1 MPWFKKNLRQWLN
14 RFSLR
19 ACFLTLFFS
28 GYSKKAPGTIGSLV
42 ALLLGLPILIFSAN
56 TLFLAAI
63 LIGLI
68 AIAQIDKE
76 EEESKIHDSSYIV
89 IDELVGMWLAMAIS
103 GLSLAGVIL
112 SFIFFRI
119 YDITKPSLIG
129 KIDKEVK
136 GGLGVVAD
144 DALAGV
150 LAGLSVLLAINI
162 LGFFNIKL

>member
-1 MPWFKKNLRQWLN
+1 M
-14 RFSLR
+14 
-19 ACFLTLFFS
+19 
-28 GYSKKAPGTIGSLV
+28 
-42 ALLLGLPILIFSAN
+42 LLGLPILIFSAN

-103 GLSLAGVIL
+103 GLSLVGVIL

-150 LAGLSVLLAINI
+150 LAGLSVLLVINI

>member
-1 MPWFKKNLRQWLN
+1 MDK
-14 RFSLR
+14 FSLR

-42 ALLLGLPILIFSAN
+42 ALLLGLPVLIFSAN
-56 TLFLAAI
+56 TLFLGAI
-63 LIGLI
+63 FVGLI

-103 GLSLAGVIL
+103 GLSLAGVVL

-144 DALAGV
+144 DTLAGV
-150 LAGLSVLLAINI
+150 LAGLSALLVIHI
-162 LGFFNIKL
+162 LF

>member
-1 MPWFKKNLRQWLN
+1 MDK
-14 RFSLR
+14 FSLR
-19 ACFLTLFFS
+19 TCFLTLFFS

-56 TLFLAAI
+56 TLFLGAI
-63 LIGLI
+63 FVGLI

-103 GLSLAGVIL
+103 GLSLAGVVL
-112 SFIFFRI
+112 SFIFFRV

-129 KIDKEVK
+129 RIDKEVK

-150 LAGLSVLLAINI
+150 LAGLSALLVISI
-162 LGFFNIKL
+162 LGFFNIKF

>member
-1 MPWFKKNLRQWLN
+1 MNK
-14 RFSLR
+14 FSLR

-42 ALLLGLPILIFSAN
+42 ALLLGLPVLIFSAN
-56 TLFLAAI
+56 TLFLAAV

-89 IDELVGMWLAMAIS
+89 IDELVGMWLTMAIS
-103 GLSLAGVIL
+103 GLSLVGVVL

-129 KIDKEVK
+129 KIDKEIK

-150 LAGLSVLLAINI
+150 LAGLSVLLVINI

>member
-1 MPWFKKNLRQWLN
+1 MDK
-14 RFSLR
+14 FSLR
-19 ACFLTLFFS
+19 TCFLTLFFS

-56 TLFLAAI
+56 TLFLGAI
-63 LIGLI
+63 FIGLI

-76 EEESKIHDSSYIV
+76 EEETKRHDSSYIV

-103 GLSLAGVIL
+103 GLSLAGVVL

-144 DALAGV
+144 DALAGI
-150 LAGLSVLLAINI
+150 LAGLSVLLVIHI
-162 LGFFNIKL
+162 LEFFNIKL

>member
-1 MPWFKKNLRQWLN
+1 MDK
-14 RFSLR
+14 FSLR

-42 ALLLGLPILIFSAN
+42 ALLLGLPVLIFSAN
-56 TLFLAAI
+56 TLFLGAVF
-63 LIGLI
+63 IGLI

-76 EEESKIHDSSYIV
+76 EEETKRHDSSYIV

-150 LAGLSVLLAINI
+150 LAGLSALLVIHI

>member
-1 MPWFKKNLRQWLN
+1 MGK
-14 RFSLR
+14 FSLR

-56 TLFLAAI
+56 TLFLGAI
-63 LIGLI
+63 FVGLI

-76 EEESKIHDSSYIV
+76 EEETKIHDSSYIV

-103 GLSLAGVIL
+103 GLSLAGVVL

-129 KIDKEVK
+129 RIDKEVK

-150 LAGLSVLLAINI
+150 LAGLSALLVIHI

>member
-1 MPWFKKNLRQWLN
+1 M
-14 RFSLR
+14 
-19 ACFLTLFFS
+19 
-28 GYSKKAPGTIGSLV
+28 
-42 ALLLGLPILIFSAN
+42 LLGLPILIFSAN
-56 TLFLAAI
+56 TLFLGAI
-63 LIGLI
+63 FIGLI

-76 EEESKIHDSSYIV
+76 EEETKRHDSSYIV

-129 KIDKEVK
+129 RIDKEVK

-150 LAGLSVLLAINI
+150 LAGLSALLVINV

>member
-1 MPWFKKNLRQWLN
+1 MDK
-14 RFSLR
+14 FSLR

-56 TLFLAAI
+56 TLFLGAI
-63 LIGLI
+63 FVGLI

-76 EEESKIHDSSYIV
+76 EEETKRHDSSYIV

-129 KIDKEVK
+129 RIDKEVK

-150 LAGLSVLLAINI
+150 LAGLSALLVINV

>member
-1 MPWFKKNLRQWLN
+1 M
-14 RFSLR
+14 
-19 ACFLTLFFS
+19 
-28 GYSKKAPGTIGSLV
+28 
-42 ALLLGLPILIFSAN
+42 LLGLPILIFSAN
-56 TLFLAAI
+56 TLFLGAI
-63 LIGLI
+63 FVGLI
-68 AIAQIDKE
+68 AITQIDKE
-76 EEESKIHDSSYIV
+76 EEESKRHDSSYIV

-150 LAGLSVLLAINI
+150 LAGLSALLAINI
-162 LGFFNIKL
+162 LGFFNIKF

>member
-1 MPWFKKNLRQWLN
+1 MDK
-14 RFSLR
+14 FSLR

-56 TLFLAAI
+56 TLFLAAV

-150 LAGLSVLLAINI
+150 LAGLSTLLVINI
-162 LGFFNIKL
+162 LGFFNIKF

>member
-1 MPWFKKNLRQWLN
+1 M
-14 RFSLR
+14 
-19 ACFLTLFFS
+19 
-28 GYSKKAPGTIGSLV
+28 
-42 ALLLGLPILIFSAN
+42 LLGLPVLIFSAN
-56 TLFLAAI
+56 TLFLGAVFV
-63 LIGLI
+63 GLI
-68 AIAQIDKE
+68 AITQIDKE
-76 EEESKIHDSSYIV
+76 EEESKRHDSSYIV

-103 GLSLAGVIL
+103 GLSLAGVVL

-129 KIDKEVK
+129 RIDKEVK

-150 LAGLSVLLAINI
+150 LAGLSALLVINV

>member
-1 MPWFKKNLRQWLN
+1 MDK
-14 RFSLR
+14 FSLR

-42 ALLLGLPILIFSAN
+42 ALLLGLPVLIFSAN
-56 TLFLAAI
+56 TLFLGAI
-63 LIGLI
+63 FVGLI
-68 AIAQIDKE
+68 AITQIDKE
-76 EEESKIHDSSYIV
+76 EEETKRHDSSYIV

-103 GLSLAGVIL
+103 GLSLAGVVL

-144 DALAGV
+144 DALAGI
-150 LAGLSVLLAINI
+150 LAGLSVLLVIHI
-162 LGFFNIKL
+162 LEFFNIKL

>member
-1 MPWFKKNLRQWLN
+1 MDK
-14 RFSLR
+14 FSLR

-42 ALLLGLPILIFSAN
+42 ALLLGLPVLIFSAN
-56 TLFLAAI
+56 TLFLGAI
-63 LIGLI
+63 FIGLI
-68 AIAQIDKE
+68 AITQIDKE

-103 GLSLAGVIL
+103 GLSLAGVVL

-144 DALAGV
+144 DTLAGV
-150 LAGLSVLLAINI
+150 LAGLSALLVIHI

>member
-1 MPWFKKNLRQWLN
+1 MDK
-14 RFSLR
+14 FSLR

-42 ALLLGLPILIFSAN
+42 ALLLGLPILMFSAN
-56 TLFLAAI
+56 TLFLAAV

-150 LAGLSVLLAINI
+150 LAGLSALLVINI

>member
-1 MPWFKKNLRQWLN
+1 MNK
-14 RFSLR
+14 FSLR

-42 ALLLGLPILIFSAN
+42 ALLLGLPVLIFSAN
-56 TLFLAAI
+56 TLFLAAV
-63 LIGLI
+63 LIGFI
-68 AIAQIDKE
+68 AIVQIDKE

-103 GLSLAGVIL
+103 GLSLAGVVL

-150 LAGLSVLLAINI
+150 LAGLSVLLVINI

>member
-1 MPWFKKNLRQWLN
+1 M
-14 RFSLR
+14 
-19 ACFLTLFFS
+19 
-28 GYSKKAPGTIGSLV
+28 
-42 ALLLGLPILIFSAN
+42 LLGLPVLIFSAN

-103 GLSLAGVIL
+103 GLSLAGVVL
-112 SFIFFRI
+112 SFIFFRF

-150 LAGLSVLLAINI
+150 LAGLSALLVINI
-162 LGFFNIKL
+162 LEFFNIKL

>member
-1 MPWFKKNLRQWLN
+1 MDK
-14 RFSLR
+14 FSLR
-19 ACFLTLFFS
+19 TCFLTLFFS

-42 ALLLGLPILIFSAN
+42 ALLLGLPVLIFSAN
-56 TLFLAAI
+56 TLFLGAV

-103 GLSLAGVIL
+103 GLSLAGVVL

-129 KIDKEVK
+129 RIDKEVK

-150 LAGLSVLLAINI
+150 LAGLSVLLVIHI

>member
-1 MPWFKKNLRQWLN
+1 MDK
-14 RFSLR
+14 FSLR

-42 ALLLGLPILIFSAN
+42 ALLLGLPVLIFSAN
-56 TLFLAAI
+56 TLFLGAVF
-63 LIGLI
+63 IGLI

-103 GLSLAGVIL
+103 GLSLAGVVL

-150 LAGLSVLLAINI
+150 LAGLSALLVIHI
-162 LGFFNIKL
+162 LGFFNIKF

>member
-1 MPWFKKNLRQWLN
+1 MDK
-14 RFSLR
+14 FSLR

-56 TLFLAAI
+56 TLFLGAI
-63 LIGLI
+63 FIGLI
-68 AIAQIDKE
+68 AITQIDKE
-76 EEESKIHDSSYIV
+76 EEETKRHDSSYIV

-103 GLSLAGVIL
+103 GLSLAGVVL

-144 DALAGV
+144 DALAGI
-150 LAGLSVLLAINI
+150 LAGLSALLVIHI
-162 LGFFNIKL
+162 LGIFNIKL

>member
-1 MPWFKKNLRQWLN
+1 M
-14 RFSLR
+14 
-19 ACFLTLFFS
+19 
-28 GYSKKAPGTIGSLV
+28 
-42 ALLLGLPILIFSAN
+42 LLGLPILIFSAN
-56 TLFLAAI
+56 TLFLGAI
-63 LIGLI
+63 FVGLI

-103 GLSLAGVIL
+103 GLSLAGVVL

-129 KIDKEVK
+129 RIDKEVK

-150 LAGLSVLLAINI
+150 LAGLSALLVISI
-162 LGFFNIKL
+162 LGFFNIKF

>member
-1 MPWFKKNLRQWLN
+1 M
-14 RFSLR
+14 
-19 ACFLTLFFS
+19 
-28 GYSKKAPGTIGSLV
+28 
-42 ALLLGLPILIFSAN
+42 LLGLPVLIFSAN

-63 LIGLI
+63 FIGLI

-144 DALAGV
+144 DALSGV
-150 LAGLSVLLAINI
+150 LAGLSVLLSINI

>member
-1 MPWFKKNLRQWLN
+1 MDKFN
-14 RFSLR
+14 LR

-56 TLFLAAI
+56 TLFLGAI
-63 LIGLI
+63 FVGLI

-76 EEESKIHDSSYIV
+76 EEETKRHDSSYIV

-150 LAGLSVLLAINI
+150 LAGLSALLVINI
-162 LGFFNIKL
+162 LGFFNIKF

>member
-1 MPWFKKNLRQWLN
+1 MDK
-14 RFSLR
+14 FSLR

-42 ALLLGLPILIFSAN
+42 ALLLGLPVLIFSAN
-56 TLFLAAI
+56 TLFLAAV

-112 SFIFFRI
+112 SFIFFRF

>member
-1 MPWFKKNLRQWLN
+1 MDK
-14 RFSLR
+14 FSLR

-42 ALLLGLPILIFSAN
+42 ALLLGLPVLIFSAN
-56 TLFLAAI
+56 TLFLGAI
-63 LIGLI
+63 FVGLI

-76 EEESKIHDSSYIV
+76 EEETKRHDSSYIV

-103 GLSLAGVIL
+103 GLSLAGVVL

-150 LAGLSVLLAINI
+150 LAGLSVLLVINI

>member
-1 MPWFKKNLRQWLN
+1 MNK
-14 RFSLR
+14 FSLR

-42 ALLLGLPILIFSAN
+42 ALLLGLPVLIFSAN
-56 TLFLAAI
+56 TLFLAAV

-68 AIAQIDKE
+68 AVAQIDKE

>member
-1 MPWFKKNLRQWLN
+1 M
-14 RFSLR
+14 
-19 ACFLTLFFS
+19 
-28 GYSKKAPGTIGSLV
+28 
-42 ALLLGLPILIFSAN
+42 LLGLPILIFSAN
-56 TLFLAAI
+56 TLFLAAV

-68 AIAQIDKE
+68 AITQIDKEE

>member
-1 MPWFKKNLRQWLN
+1 M
-14 RFSLR
+14 
-19 ACFLTLFFS
+19 
-28 GYSKKAPGTIGSLV
+28 
-42 ALLLGLPILIFSAN
+42 LLGLPILIFSAN
-56 TLFLAAI
+56 TLFLAAV

-103 GLSLAGVIL
+103 GLSLADVIL

-119 YDITKPSLIG
+119 YDITKPSFIG

-150 LAGLSVLLAINI
+150 LAGLSALLVINI

>member
-1 MPWFKKNLRQWLN
+1 MDK
-14 RFSLR
+14 FSLR

-42 ALLLGLPILIFSAN
+42 ALLLGLPVLIFSAN
-56 TLFLAAI
+56 TLFLGAVFV
-63 LIGLI
+63 GLI
-68 AIAQIDKE
+68 AITQIDKE
-76 EEESKIHDSSYIV
+76 EEETKRHDSSYIV

-103 GLSLAGVIL
+103 GLSLAGVVL

-129 KIDKEVK
+129 RIDKEVK

-150 LAGLSVLLAINI
+150 LAGLSALLVINV
-162 LGFFNIKL
+162 LGFFNIKF

>member
-1 MPWFKKNLRQWLN
+1 MDK
-14 RFSLR
+14 FSLR
-19 ACFLTLFFS
+19 TCFLTLFFS

-56 TLFLAAI
+56 TLFLGAVFV
-63 LIGLI
+63 GLI
-68 AIAQIDKE
+68 AIVQIDKE
-76 EEESKIHDSSYIV
+76 EEETKRHDSSYIV

-103 GLSLAGVIL
+103 GLSLAGVVL

-129 KIDKEVK
+129 RIDKEVK

-150 LAGLSVLLAINI
+150 LAGLSVLLVINV

>member
-1 MPWFKKNLRQWLN
+1 MDK
-14 RFSLR
+14 FSLR

-42 ALLLGLPILIFSAN
+42 ALLLGLPVLIFSAN
-56 TLFLAAI
+56 TLFLGAVF
-63 LIGLI
+63 IGLI
-68 AIAQIDKE
+68 AITQIDKE
-76 EEESKIHDSSYIV
+76 EEETKRHDSSYIV

-103 GLSLAGVIL
+103 GLSLAGVVL

-144 DALAGV
+144 DTLAGV
-150 LAGLSVLLAINI
+150 LAGLSALLVIHI

>member
-1 MPWFKKNLRQWLN
+1 MNK
-14 RFSLR
+14 FSLR

-56 TLFLAAI
+56 TLFLAAV

-68 AIAQIDKE
+68 AITQIDKE

-112 SFIFFRI
+112 SFIFFRF

>member
-1 MPWFKKNLRQWLN
+1 MDKFGLRT
-14 RFSLR
+14 
-19 ACFLTLFFS
+19 CFLTLFFS

-42 ALLLGLPILIFSAN
+42 ALLLGLPVLIFSAN

-63 LIGLI
+63 FIGLI

-103 GLSLAGVIL
+103 GLSLAGVVL

-150 LAGLSVLLAINI
+150 LAGLSALLVIHI

>member
-1 MPWFKKNLRQWLN
+1 MDKFG
-14 RFSLR
+14 LR

-56 TLFLAAI
+56 TLFLAAV

-119 YDITKPSLIG
+119 YDITKPSFIG

>member
-1 MPWFKKNLRQWLN
+1 MDKFG
-14 RFSLR
+14 LR

-42 ALLLGLPILIFSAN
+42 ALLLGLPVLIFSAN
-56 TLFLAAI
+56 TLFLGAVF
-63 LIGLI
+63 IGLI
-68 AIAQIDKE
+68 AITQIDKE

-103 GLSLAGVIL
+103 GLSLAGVVL

-150 LAGLSVLLAINI
+150 LAGLSALLVISV

>member
-1 MPWFKKNLRQWLN
+1 MDK
-14 RFSLR
+14 FSLR

-42 ALLLGLPILIFSAN
+42 ALLLGLPVLIFSAN
-56 TLFLAAI
+56 TLFLGAVFV
-63 LIGLI
+63 GLI

-103 GLSLAGVIL
+103 GLSVAGVVL

-150 LAGLSVLLAINI
+150 LAGLSVLLVIHI
-162 LGFFNIKL
+162 LGFFNIKF

>member
-1 MPWFKKNLRQWLN
+1 M
-14 RFSLR
+14 
-19 ACFLTLFFS
+19 
-28 GYSKKAPGTIGSLV
+28 
-42 ALLLGLPILIFSAN
+42 LLGLPVLIFSAN
-56 TLFLAAI
+56 TLFLAAVF
-63 LIGLI
+63 IGLI

-76 EEESKIHDSSYIV
+76 EEESKNHDSSYIV

-103 GLSLAGVIL
+103 GLSLVGVVL

-150 LAGLSVLLAINI
+150 LAGLSALLVINI

>member
-1 MPWFKKNLRQWLN
+1 MNK
-14 RFSLR
+14 FSLR

-42 ALLLGLPILIFSAN
+42 ALLLGLPVLIFSAN
-56 TLFLAAI
+56 TLFLGAVF
-63 LIGLI
+63 IGLI
-68 AIAQIDKE
+68 AITQIDKE
-76 EEESKIHDSSYIV
+76 EEETKRHDSSYIV

-103 GLSLAGVIL
+103 GLSLAGVVL

-129 KIDKEVK
+129 RIDKEVK

-150 LAGLSVLLAINI
+150 LAGLSALLVISV

>member
-1 MPWFKKNLRQWLN
+1 MGKFG
-14 RFSLR
+14 LR

-42 ALLLGLPILIFSAN
+42 ALLLGLPVLIFSAN

-76 EEESKIHDSSYIV
+76 EKESKIHDSSYIV

-150 LAGLSVLLAINI
+150 LAGLSTLLAINI

>member
-1 MPWFKKNLRQWLN
+1 M
-14 RFSLR
+14 
-19 ACFLTLFFS
+19 
-28 GYSKKAPGTIGSLV
+28 
-42 ALLLGLPILIFSAN
+42 LLGLPVLIFSAN
-56 TLFLAAI
+56 TLFLAAV

-103 GLSLAGVIL
+103 GLSLAGVVL

-150 LAGLSVLLAINI
+150 LAGLSTLLVINI